1 MTYITTHGG
10 MVTIEDSQRILR
22 AFFPGYRE
30 LTPCSPARALWP
42 VAQLNEKSCLRDCS

>member
-22 AFFPGYRE
+22 AIFPRYPE
-30 LTPCSPARALWP
+30 LTPCNPAPALEP
-42 VAQLNEKSCLRDCS
+42 IALVNKKSCL